1 MVEDG
6 WAATSTRRWSWD
18 TGARWARS
26 SWATWSD
33 WMWLDIARSLRAA
46 YGDRYAPPAL
56 LERMVAE
63 GKRCKS
69 GQGFY
74 AWSQGSGSPSND

>member
-1 MVEDG
+1 
-6 WAATSTRRWSWD
+6 
-18 TGARWARS
+18 
-26 SWATWSD
+26 
-33 WMWLDIARSLRAA
+33 MWLDIARSLRAA